1 MCTISTTMAVKLKKV
16 ALKLLTEYT
25 KSVGTGSRGHTSL
38 ARQETLGMVAYE
50 HVNLQATLTRE
61 YMSTQGIVTRQ
72 ERKH

>member
-1 MCTISTTMAVKLKKV
+1 MAVKLKKV
-16 ALKLLTEYT
+16 ASKLLTEYT
-25 KSVGTGSRGHTSL
+25 KSVGRGSRGQTSPV
-38 ARQETLGMVAYE
+38 RQETQGMVAYE